1 MRHNQLYLLGSR
13 QELLLQCRLLGFR
26 QNGRKAKN
34 KQGRLYIYIYIYI
47 YDVTLSR
54 VRATIVAVEII

>member
-1 MRHNQLYLLGSR
+1 MRRNQLYLLGSS

-34 KQGRLYIYIYIYI
+34 KQGRRYV
-47 YDVTLSR
+47 YDVTVSR
-54 VRATIVAVEII
+54 VRSTIVAVEII